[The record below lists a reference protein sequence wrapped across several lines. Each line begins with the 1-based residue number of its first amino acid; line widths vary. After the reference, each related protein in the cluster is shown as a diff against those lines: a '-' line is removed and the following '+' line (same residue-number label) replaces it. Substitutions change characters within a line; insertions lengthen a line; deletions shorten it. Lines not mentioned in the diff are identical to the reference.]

1 LEEDVSAEIK
11 IASEDIKNLKD
22 GSDQLAK
29 EFVDYKRKI
38 EQSLAQKDHRFE
50 EEVRGCLR
58 EQL

>member
-1 LEEDVSAEIK
+1 MSAEIK